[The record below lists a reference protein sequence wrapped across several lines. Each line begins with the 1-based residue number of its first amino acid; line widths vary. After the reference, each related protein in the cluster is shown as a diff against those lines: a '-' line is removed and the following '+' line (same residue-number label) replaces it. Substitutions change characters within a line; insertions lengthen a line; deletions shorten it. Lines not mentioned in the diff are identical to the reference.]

1 MLSKPL
7 SDLLAYSTDGFLLV
21 VAVCDSV
28 IDRNGHQIFPFGTTV
43 HQLLQIVFAE
53 YAANFTLR
61 AALIVPEVGF
71 ETIGREHHGA
81 TSEFSLQTVSVQH
94 GLFAAYV
101 RVFAGSLGLHHCEW
115 QAVFPEQHIVHISHL
130 PQHTCHAFDGILFLN
145 ISICTGELPAHL
157 LHVHIDIN
165 FTGLKLGKVCCYKGA
180 LLLVLLLCCGDLLR
194 HLLDLFTQSL
204 DLCVLLTEQTLLLF
218 YFLGVYDDLFGRNQ
232 CLIELSLFVIS
243 AIAIV
248 HPLNKLKESL

>member
-28 IDRNGHQIFPFGTTV
+28 IDRNGHQIFPFATTV

-101 RVFAGSLGLHHCEW
+101 RVFAGSFGLHYC
-115 QAVFPEQHIVHISHL
+115 
-130 PQHTCHAFDGILFLN
+130 
-145 ISICTGELPAHL
+145 
-157 LHVHIDIN
+157 
-165 FTGLKLGKVCCYKGA
+165 
-180 LLLVLLLCCGDLLR
+180 
-194 HLLDLFTQSL
+194 
-204 DLCVLLTEQTLLLF
+204 
-218 YFLGVYDDLFGRNQ
+218 
-232 CLIELSLFVIS
+232 
-243 AIAIV
+243 
-248 HPLNKLKESL
+248 